1 METNAN
7 VKLNTEELREI
18 SQITSWDESILK
30 ELPEKYQTEL
40 MFSLEFGAYDELYQI
55 AEEGFEEYLLCQ
67 VSDFMGIP
75 ADELRKYGKDCT
87 GQLSAAYEF
96 SHDLP
101 DSSEERLRQELMRI
115 IADYKEGGN
124 SNDAGFHNDGV

>member
-1 METNAN
+1 METNEN
-7 VKLNTEELREI
+7 VKLNAEELRKI

-75 ADELRKYGKDCT
+75 ADELRKYGKECT
-87 GQLSAAYEF
+87 EQLSAAYEF

-101 DSSEERLRQELMRI
+101 DVSKERLRQELMRI

-124 SNDAGFHNDGV
+124 SNDTGFHNDGV

>member
-7 VKLNTEELREI
+7 MKLNAEELREI

-67 VSDFMGIP
+67 VSNFMGIP
-75 ADELRKYGKDCT
+75 VDELRKYGKDCT
-87 GQLSAAYEF
+87 RQLGAAYEF

-101 DSSEERLRQELMRI
+101 DSSEKSLRQELMRI
-115 IADYKEGGN
+115 IEAFQERSN
-124 SNDAGFHNDGV
+124 SNDIGFHNDGV